1 MKFTIEREQLL
12 KPLQTVTSVVERR
25 QTLPILSN
33 LLLSSNDKQLSIT
46 GTDLE
51 VEMTAKLSVDVT
63 EPGDITVPARK
74 LFDICRALPDKAN
87 IEFTLNENRA
97 TIRSGK
103 SRFVLSTL
111 PAAEFPTIDA
121 VSHSLQFDVAQA
133 IFKEAIDLTHFA
145 MAQQDVRYYLNG
157 MLMEI
162 GDDSLLFVATD
173 GHRLSLCNTG
183 YQIDAKE
190 SLQVIIPR
198 KGVLELSRLLDE
210 GDSTMQVQLGNNS
223 IRIITDSMVFTSK
236 LIDGRFPDYQNVVPA
251 KCNKTAV
258 CDRETLRQAL
268 ARVSILSNEKYRGV
282 RMQFSAGFLKLMAH
296 NPEQEEAEEE
306 VAIDYTGDDLEI
318 GFNVSYILDAIT
330 VGDSEQVE
338 IELTDPN
345 SCCLIRGI
353 GEQKC
358 KYVVMPMRL

>member
-1 MKFTIEREQLL
+1 
-12 KPLQTVTSVVERR
+12 
-25 QTLPILSN
+25 
-33 LLLSSNDKQLSIT
+33 
-46 GTDLE
+46 
-51 VEMTAKLSVDVT
+51 
-63 EPGDITVPARK
+63 
-74 LFDICRALPDKAN
+74 
-87 IEFTLNENRA
+87 
-97 TIRSGK
+97 
-103 SRFVLSTL
+103 
-111 PAAEFPTIDA
+111 
-121 VSHSLQFDVAQA
+121 
-133 IFKEAIDLTHFA
+133 
-145 MAQQDVRYYLNG
+145 
-157 MLMEI
+157 
-162 GDDSLLFVATD
+162 
-173 GHRLSLCNTG
+173 
-183 YQIDAKE
+183 
-190 SLQVIIPR
+190 
-198 KGVLELSRLLDE
+198 
-210 GDSTMQVQLGNNS
+210 MQVQLGNNS